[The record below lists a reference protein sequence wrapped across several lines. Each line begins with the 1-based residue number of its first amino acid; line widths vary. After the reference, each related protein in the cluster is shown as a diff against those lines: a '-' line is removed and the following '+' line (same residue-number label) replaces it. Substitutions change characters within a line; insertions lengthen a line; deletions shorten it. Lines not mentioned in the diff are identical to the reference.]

1 MADSLFVRMA
11 RKEITMT
18 PGEID
23 EFLAAPRNLQ
33 LATLGADGFPHVA
46 PMWYVIRDGAIVF
59 RTFTKSQKMVNLKRD
74 PRLTV
79 LAEEGDAYSELKGVM
94 VKGEAQFNDDTDF
107 VLDVY
112 VELATRYPMVESITG
127 TADEDALRAAFAGF
141 AAKNTAV
148 TVVPHKIISWDHTKL
163 GAAY

>member
-1 MADSLFVRMA
+1 MA
-11 RKEITMT
+11 RKDITMS
-18 PGEID
+18 PAEID
-23 EFLAAPRNLQ
+23 AFLAAPRNMA

-46 PMWYVIRDGAIVF
+46 PMWYVMRDGAIVF
-59 RTFTKSQKMVNLKRD
+59 RSFTKSQKMVNLKRD

-79 LAEEGDAYSELKGVM
+79 LAESGDAYSQLKGVM
-94 VKGEAQFNDDTDF
+94 IKGEAQLNDDHDF

-112 VELATRYPMVESITG
+112 VELATRYPMAESITG
-127 TADEDALRAAFAGF
+127 TADKESLRAAYAGF

-148 TVVPHKIISWDHTKL
+148 TVIPSKTISWDHTKL